1 MIFDSTQMKILRDK
15 FKDLPNYEVP
25 DIVFLDRHGEYE
37 GERQLLEYLFSTV
50 SYQKQQDWFGRLVN
64 ADFQPHVGAWF
75 EIMLY
80 GWLRERFSVQVEPE
94 ILGNFPDFGLEL
106 SKLQLAIEAKAF
118 LVPPEERDRRQKLN
132 RIISTLGGISKPFSV
147 ILKIEQLGENI
158 RNGEFV
164 KAVINWLETAADQ
177 RLDYQDRRGNILQ
190 LSATPRSNLKK
201 LGVISSEGVG
211 VNPEVLRP
219 PLSKKADQH
228 KALRKAGY
236 PYIIAIFLE
245 PSHLSAEEVCEAWMG
260 KTTII
265 YDVEI
270 NKVIEE
276 KFDESGISFFKQ
288 EILHKSVTGILVF
301 KAEYDGGRKSRYL
314 HPWYIQ
320 NPYATTMI
328 DPNIFPV
335 DSRFMVVGQNNE
347 MFEMKWVK

>member
-1 MIFDSTQMKILRDK
+1 MIFDSPQMKALRNK
-15 FKDLPNYEVP
+15 YKSLPNYEVP
-25 DIVFLDRHGEYE
+25 EIVFLDRYGEYE
-37 GERQLLEYLFSTV
+37 CEKQLLEYLFATV
-50 SYQKQQDWFGRLVN
+50 NLQKQKDWFGRFVN
-64 ADFQPHVGAWF
+64 AEFQQHVGVWF

-80 GWLRERFSVQVEPE
+80 GWLRERFSIQVEPE
-94 ILGNFPDFGLEL
+94 ILGNFPDFVLDI
-106 SKLQLAIEAKAF
+106 SKTQLVIEAKAF
-118 LVPPEERDRRQKLN
+118 LVPSEERVRKQKFN

-147 ILKIEQLGENI
+147 ILRIEQLGENI
-158 RNGEFV
+158 RIGEFV
-164 KAVINWLETAADQ
+164 NAVINWLETAADQ

-190 LSATPRSNLKK
+190 LSATPRSTLKK

-228 KALRKAGY
+228 QALRKAGY

-260 KTTII
+260 KTTIV

-270 NKVIEE
+270 NKVVEE

-301 KAEYDGGRKSRYL
+301 KSGFDKNRKTRYL
-314 HPWYIQ
+314 QSWYVQ
-320 NPYATTMI
+320 NPNANVVI
-328 DPNIFPV
+328 DSAFFPV
-335 DSRFMVVGQNNE
+335 ESRFVVVGQDDKN
-347 MFEMKWVK
+347 FEMKWVN